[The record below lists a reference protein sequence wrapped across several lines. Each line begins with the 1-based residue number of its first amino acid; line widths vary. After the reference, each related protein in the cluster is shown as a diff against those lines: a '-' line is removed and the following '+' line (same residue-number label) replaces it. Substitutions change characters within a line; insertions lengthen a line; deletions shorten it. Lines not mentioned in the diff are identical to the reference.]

1 MKHYW
6 VVTTPVPTGK
16 RNARMRHTVRDM
28 VLSLAVVLGVIGLI
42 MLLTSTPNPDPVRE
56 VDPISTF
63 TLASAQAS
71 FPVVIPELDGLRA
84 TSVRWEP
91 TQYSQSEPVWHV
103 GFVTASQEYLQVAQ
117 SATTD
122 EKFLSNELL
131 GVTASGEE
139 TISGQSWLIFDGGN
153 SRAMVNVT
161 PKATTVVSGTL
172 ELVELKEAVESLKTL
187 PVVE

>member
-1 MKHYW
+1 M
-6 VVTTPVPTGK
+6 
-16 RNARMRHTVRDM
+16 
-28 VLSLAVVLGVIGLI
+28 
-42 MLLTSTPNPDPVRE
+42 
-56 VDPISTF
+56 
-63 TLASAQAS
+63 
-71 FPVVIPELDGLRA
+71 
-84 TSVRWEP
+84 
-91 TQYSQSEPVWHV
+91 
-103 GFVTASQEYLQVAQ
+103 QVAQ